1 MNRSLVITD
10 GGLGLALTLPDR
22 GMPEILAFGADVGG
36 VAPAPP
42 RANRVNG
49 LDAPPPS
56 ALLLPTGGMGN
67 FGWPAIAGHRDGRDF
82 LIEFADW
89 RITGA
94 AADVTL
100 LDGAGCTIAA
110 T

>member
-1 MNRSLVITD
+1 MSATSL
-10 GGLGLALTLPDR
+10 R
-22 GMPEILAFGADVGG
+22 
-36 VAPAPP
+36 
-42 RANRVNG
+42 RARASSVNG

-56 ALLLPTGGMGN
+56 ALLLPTGGMGILV
-67 FGWPAIAGHRDGRDF
+67 GPPIAGHRDGRDF

-100 LDGAGCTIAA
+100 HAEDALSKLAITIQLSIAA
-110 T
+110 DVLRAA